1 MRQFDKVMMVEF
13 NELSPV
19 LMSKWMDMGLL
30 PNFKALHQ
38 QSTTFITQSDNS
50 SAHDLEPW
58 IQWYSLHTGLAYE
71 QHGVFHLTDGPRK
84 NFDDIFT
91 TLMSSGLN
99 VGCGGSM
106 NVKGFDKD
114 GSFFISDPWCGGQD
128 ASPASLNIFQRF
140 VAQNVQEYSNP
151 DAKTENVTAAKFVAF
166 MAKHGLS
173 AATATNIVRQLLDE
187 KLKDKKLSWRRAF
200 ILDQLSLDLFAS
212 LFKEYK
218 PDFSTFFSNSTAHLQ
233 HSYWRHMDPGAFTVK
248 PSQSDMPIYGDAI
261 FLGYKAMDKMLGR
274 LQSLVGPRDLL
285 IFATGLSQQPFLRKE
300 ADGGQHFYR
309 LRNVEA
315 FLKMLDV
322 EYQSVEP
329 VMTHQFM
336 MRFEND
342 AQSQHAA
349 KQLNALQLNGVPA
362 FDLHDHGEKGIYF
375 GLQAHHQLSPDE
387 HLTSLLTNERWKF
400 FELAYQIEAIKS
412 GCHHPDG
419 MLWFQTGQHYN
430 AGRCS
435 ILDVYPT
442 LLDLFEQSA
451 KLGSDR
457 RGKSL
462 TPHIIT
468 SLQQKAA

>member
-1 MRQFDKVMMVEF
+1 MRQFDKVLMVEF
-13 NELSPV
+13 NELSPP
-19 LMSKWMDMGLL
+19 LMFKWMDMGLL

-38 QSTTFITQSDNS
+38 QSTAFITQSDNS

-58 IQWYSLHTGLAYE
+58 IQWYSLHTGLSYE

-84 NFDDIFT
+84 NFDDIYT
-91 TLMSSGLN
+91 TLMSAGLN

-106 NVKGFDKD
+106 NVKAFAKD
-114 GSFFISDPWCGGQD
+114 GSFFISDPWCDGQD
-128 ASPASLNIFQRF
+128 ASPAPLNIFQRF
-140 VAQNVQEYSNP
+140 AAQNVREYSNP

-212 LFKEYK
+212 LHKEYK

-233 HSYWRHMDPGAFTVK
+233 HSYWRHMDPDAFMVK
-248 PSQSDMPIYGDAI
+248 PKQDDMTIYGDAI

-274 LQSLVGPRDLL
+274 LQTMAGPRDLL

-300 ADGGQHFYR
+300 AEGGQHFYR
-309 LRNVEA
+309 LRNVES
-315 FLKMLDV
+315 FLAMLDIT
-322 EYQSVEP
+322 YKSVEP

-336 MRFEND
+336 MRFDTD
-342 AQSQHAA
+342 AQSKHAVERLSA
-349 KQLNALQLNGVPA
+349 VRLGDLAA
-362 FDLHDHGEKGIYF
+362 FGFHDHGETGIYF
-375 GLQAHHQLSPDE
+375 GLEPHHQIEADAQLTTTLSN
-387 HLTSLLTNERWKF
+387 SSWGF
-400 FELAYQIEAIKS
+400 FDQAYQIDAIKS

-419 MLWFQTGQHYN
+419 MLWFRTGAQRD

-442 LLDLFEQSA
+442 LLDLFDQNS
-451 KLGSDR
+451 KLGADR
-457 RGKSL
+457 KGQSL
-462 TPHIIT
+462 VPHLIT
-468 SLQQKAA
+468 MPQQKAA

>member
-13 NELSPV
+13 NELSPP
-19 LMSKWMDMGLL
+19 LMFKWMDMGLL

-84 NFDDIFT
+84 NFDDIYT
-91 TLMSSGLN
+91 TLMSAGLN

-106 NVKGFDKD
+106 NVKGFAKE

-151 DAKTENVTAAKFVAF
+151 DAKSENVTAAKFVAF

-187 KLKDKKLSWRRAF
+187 KLKDKKWSWRRAF
-200 ILDQLSLDLFAS
+200 ILDQLSLDLFTS
-212 LFKEYK
+212 LYKEYK

-233 HSYWRHMDPGAFTVK
+233 HSYWRHMDPDAFTVK

-261 FLGYKAMDKMLGR
+261 FLGYKEMDKMLGR

-285 IFATGLSQQPFLRKE
+285 VFATGLSQQPFLRKE

-309 LRNVEA
+309 LRNVES
-315 FLKMLDV
+315 FLKMLNI
-322 EYQSVEP
+322 EYKSVEP

-342 AQSQHAA
+342 AQSKHAMERLSA
-349 KQLNALQLNGVPA
+349 VRLGNLAAFGFHDNGTT
-362 FDLHDHGEKGIYF
+362 DIYF
-375 GLQAHHQLSPDE
+375 GLEPHHQIE
-387 HLTSLLTNERWKF
+387 ANAVLTTPHNNSSWRF
-400 FELAYQIEAIKS
+400 FDMAYQIEAIKS

-419 MLWFQTGQHYN
+419 MLWFQTGTHMD

-442 LLDLFEQSA
+442 LLNLFNQDSKIGA
-451 KLGSDR
+451 DR
-457 RGKSL
+457 RGQSL
-462 TPHIIT
+462 TPYLMT
-468 SLQQKAA
+468 ASQRKAA